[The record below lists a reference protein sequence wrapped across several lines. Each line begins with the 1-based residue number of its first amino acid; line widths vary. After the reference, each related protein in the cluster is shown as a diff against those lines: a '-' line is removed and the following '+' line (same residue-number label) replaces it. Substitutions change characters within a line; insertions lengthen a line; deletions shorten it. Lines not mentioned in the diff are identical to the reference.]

1 VQLEYAT
8 FEQRAHWP
16 SRGDKLFFLGF
27 FFILIIFS
35 SIIKNANA
43 GGQLS
48 PLKNLVTGT
57 EAGKNK
63 GELRYID
70 VCSNSQLINAI
81 EGALP
86 GDRIR
91 LCNGVWNDTRLIFSK
106 SGTQAQPIVLTAQS
120 PGDVIISG
128 NSYIEII
135 GSYINVN
142 GFRWADY
149 GDPRPK
155 RGFIQTSS
163 KSRYCKISEMVF
175 EEDIKSPRE
184 EWIFNIALRGKGH
197 EVFNSAFLGKYG
209 KGAQMF
215 VWEGGQNLNHEL
227 HHLYFRRKPLGF
239 DKGEPI
245 NGGES
250 LQTGAG
256 DGVELGADDF
266 RSHHLFF
273 EGASGESEI
282 ISVKGSRQVLSDI
295 VMLGCEGSFSL
306 RGGNNNIIERVFING
321 LNKHR
326 AAGLRI
332 LGDNHVIS
340 DLFVTGLSDK
350 WIGGVHFQS
359 GIPYHDAADNVSIK
373 YSTIIDSSD
382 AITIGD
388 KGIPPSNLIFDSIV
402 VVQKTGDNRVLFVS
416 GAEGS
421 FRFSN
426 SFLFGKMNV
435 PKPGGVQISNP
446 LLVPMRD
453 GLYVPDTKGPASGYG
468 CRMTQL
474 PVYRHQTGPQTYYC
488 DIRGQQ

>member
-1 VQLEYAT
+1 MKKWHERQT
-8 FEQRAHWP
+8 
-16 SRGDKLFFLGF
+16 SFLLLIF
-27 FFILIIFS
+27 LLILTLWVIV
-35 SIIKNANA
+35 ANCVYA
-43 GGQLS
+43 GGQLL
-48 PLKNLVTGT
+48 PPKNLVIDTG
-57 EAGKNK
+57 AGTNK
-63 GELRYID
+63 GELRDID

-91 LCNGVWNDTRLIFSK
+91 LCNGVWKDIRLIIRK
-106 SGTQAQPIVLTAQS
+106 NGTEAQPIVLTAHS

-128 NSYIEII
+128 NSYIEIL

-175 EEDIKSPRE
+175 EEDIKSPKE

-227 HHLYFRRKPLGF
+227 HHLYFRRNPLGF

-282 ISVKGSRQVLSDI
+282 ISVKGSRQILSDI
-295 VMLGCEGSFSL
+295 VMLGCEGAFSL

-332 LGDNHVIS
+332 LGDNHIIC
-340 DLFVTGLSDK
+340 DLFVTGIIDR

-359 GIPYHDAADNVSIK
+359 GIPYHDEPDNVLLK

-388 KGIPPSNLIFDSIV
+388 KGIPPSNLMFDSVV
-402 VVQKTGDNRVLFVS
+402 VVQKTGENRVLFVS
-416 GAEGS
+416 GAENS
-421 FRFSN
+421 FKFIN

-435 PKPGGVQISNP
+435 PKPSGVQTSNP
-446 LLVPMRD
+446 ILVQMSD
-453 GLYVPDTKGPASGYG
+453 GLYVTDIIGPASGLG
-468 CRMTQL
+468 SRMTKF
-474 PVYRHQTGPQTYYC
+474 PVYRHQTGPQTYNY
-488 DIRGQQ
+488 DTRGQ